1 MRNARIL
8 FVATLAMTAL
18 TSSCVLSP
26 FHKKKATPVAPIAP
40 APSVPVVRPTPR
52 EIAVPP
58 PPEIPAS
65 EPDLSQAEAPGLA
78 GASVET
84 LPPPPHRRPT
94 KPRAHEDADAT
105 PPAPEPEPP
114 AAAVPLPQFE
124 QVLTPE
130 QTKTYSEEIER
141 NIADAQRAVATVETR
156 RLNGEQTTYLA
167 RVRAFIDQANEAR
180 KADLFRARNLAER
193 ARVLAE
199 DLLKSVQ

>member
-1 MRNARIL
+1 MVL
-8 FVATLAMTAL
+8 VAALALAVGTP
-18 TSSCVLSP
+18 SCAVWP
-26 FHKKKATPVAPIAP
+26 FHKKKATPVPPPAP
-40 APSVPVVRPTPR
+40 AAAAPVVRPKPR
-52 EIAVPP
+52 EVTLPA
-58 PPEIPAS
+58 PPEVTTKD
-65 EPDLSQAEAPGLA
+65 PDLSHA
-78 GASVET
+78 GPSVPAET
-84 LPPPPHRRPT
+84 LPPAPHRRPT
-94 KPRAHEDADAT
+94 KPRAHEDADVA

-114 AAAVPLPQFE
+114 AVPLPQFE

-130 QTKTYSEEIER
+130 QTRAYNEEIER
-141 NIADAQRAVATVETR
+141 NIGEARRAVSMVENR

>member
-1 MRNARIL
+1 M
-8 FVATLAMTAL
+8 VAALAMAVGTP
-18 TSSCVLSP
+18 SCAVWP
-26 FHKKKATPVAPIAP
+26 FHKKKATPVPPP
-40 APSVPVVRPTPR
+40 APTATAPVVRPKPR
-52 EIAVPP
+52 EVT
-58 PPEIPAS
+58 IPAPPS
-65 EPDLSQAEAPGLA
+65 ITSKEPDLHQVGPSVPAEP
-78 GASVET
+78 
-84 LPPPPHRRPT
+84 LPPAPRRTP
-94 KPRAHEDADAT
+94 KKARAHEDADAA

-114 AAAVPLPQFE
+114 AVPLPQFE

-130 QTKTYSEEIER
+130 QTKAYNEEIER
-141 NIADAQRAVATVETR
+141 NIGEAQRAVATVENR